1 MALKKIFFTIRNGER
16 RVLMHLRMLS
26 DHPKHGL
33 KKDIFQ
39 CLEWL
44 KTRFEAFAHV
54 SRPPE
59 KKKILRLE
67 WLKPCFNA
75 FSHASRPPETWL

>member
-1 MALKKIFFTIRNGER
+1 
-16 RVLMHLRMLS
+16 MHLRMLP

-39 CLEWL
+39 RLKWL
-44 KTRFEAFAHV
+44 KTRFEAFAHG

-59 KKKILRLE
+59 KKNLHLE

-75 FSHASRPPETWL
+75 FSHASRPPGKKIFFNVWSG

>member
-1 MALKKIFFTIRNGER
+1 
-16 RVLMHLRMLS
+16 MHLRILP

-39 CLEWL
+39 RLDWL
-44 KTRFEAFAHV
+44 KTHFEAFAHA

-59 KKKILRLE
+59 EKKILRLE
-67 WLKPCFNA
+67 WLKPCFDA
-75 FSHASRPPETWL
+75 LSHASRPLET